1 MNILKI
7 YMCRLAILAVL
18 FALSIGMVAVANGEA
33 NVSSKTSSNVGTNM
47 TSSISIS
54 SVNYATADLWV
65 EIANNGS
72 SNVNFTGWKLMN
84 KENITYA
91 FPTSFVLKPGAQVK
105 VHSNAGKPNSTDLYN
120 SSVLWSRT
128 GDTAI
133 LKDASGKV
141 VSKYSYPV
149 VSPRTPE
156 VITSAVKP
164 NVTSTKGS
172 ENKATNAITTT
183 SSVTTNTSKDITK
196 ITIVK

>member
-54 SVNYATADLWV
+54 GVNYATADLWV

-141 VSKYSYPV
+141 VS
-149 VSPRTPE
+149 
-156 VITSAVKP
+156 
-164 NVTSTKGS
+164 
-172 ENKATNAITTT
+172 
-183 SSVTTNTSKDITK
+183 
-196 ITIVK
+196 

>member
-1 MNILKI
+1 
-7 YMCRLAILAVL
+7 
-18 FALSIGMVAVANGEA
+18 
-33 NVSSKTSSNVGTNM
+33 
-47 TSSISIS
+47 
-54 SVNYATADLWV
+54 
-65 EIANNGS
+65 
-72 SNVNFTGWKLMN
+72 MN